1 MSIRKKLVGII
12 LTAVIGFVIL
22 LGAVYYAYNELLVM
36 DEETDRIVE
45 AVDLGQR
52 ILLHANQARV
62 NESEFLQSFNEE
74 NVAAVESEITQL
86 QAAVDELAG
95 MMNNDAISES
105 SRILTQY
112 STMYSTRFQE
122 LVQTQQEVGYGPDSG
137 KRGELNQAAEQFDA
151 LLRAQNDTVTLQLFQ
166 ELRMIEK
173 DFIADHIPVSEF
185 SQVRE
190 QIAGRIMSDNYPEAQ
205 QEELINALNSYTGIF
220 NSIQQLI
227 ISQLSSSQVFQ
238 SIIGTMD
245 IEVGNINNVLTESYE
260 RIVQEKDNLM
270 SMLMIIMAAVSAIIL
285 LLLVGI
291 GTIVLRS
298 ISKSVQQLQSGAEI
312 IGDGNLAYRVEDSG
326 KDELGKV
333 ARTFN
338 DMAAQ
343 VQKSMIEVKNAAN
356 QLSASS
362 ESLSAVSEQTTA
374 QSYEVSKAIEQV
386 AIGAQQQSSDIE
398 QGSRLIDGMTA
409 QINTIN
415 EHAEDI
421 AVQAQTTSERGQ
433 AGIEVVNELDQ
444 TSREYTALAQTV
456 INSVEDVANQS
467 QQIAKIL
474 VTIEEISESTGLLA
488 LNAAIEAARAGEAGK
503 GFAVVANEVSKLA
516 EKTKG
521 ETNNIQKVIK
531 TINEKIAASTSEA
544 QKLEI
549 YNQRQQVTVD
559 QTLTSFHD
567 IVEHVT
573 GIEESTEKIR
583 HALTTATESSRN
595 LVAAMQDISAV
606 SEESAASSE
615 EVMASSENQIK
626 AIEEVNI
633 SATELLQLSQ
643 TLLAEVNKFQLD
655 DSNASQEY
663 SNFEEVVE
671 EYEEVEDISDEA
683 DVETGVEEIEVEAE
697 AEETELEEAEEQE
710 QSRQ

>member
-12 LTAVIGFVIL
+12 LTAVIGFVLL

-36 DEETDRIVE
+36 DEEMEQIVD
-45 AVDLGQR
+45 AVNLGQR
-52 ILLHANQARV
+52 VMLHANQARV
-62 NESEFLQSFNEE
+62 NESEFLQTFDEE
-74 NVAAVESEITQL
+74 NVAEVESEINQL
-86 QAAVDELAG
+86 QASVDELAS
-95 MMNNDAISES
+95 MMSNEAISES
-105 SRILTQY
+105 SRILNQY

-122 LVQTQQEVGYGPDSG
+122 LVQNQQEVGYGPDSG
-137 KRGELNQAAEQFDA
+137 KRGELNEAAEQFDTM
-151 LLRAQNDTVTLQLFQ
+151 LREQNDTVALQLFQ

-173 DFIADHIPVSEF
+173 DFIADQIPVSEF

-190 QIAGRIMSDNYPEAQ
+190 QIAAQITSGGYSGEQ
-205 QEELINALNSYTGIF
+205 QEEMINALNSYTGIF

-245 IEVGNINNVLTESYE
+245 VEVGNINNVLTESYE
-260 RIVQEKDNLM
+260 RIVGEKENLM
-270 SMLMIIMAAVSAIIL
+270 NMLIIIMAAVSAVIL
-285 LLLVGI
+285 ILLVGI
-291 GTIVLRS
+291 GMFVLRS

-312 IGDGNLAYRVEDSG
+312 IGEGNLAYRVEDSG

-386 AIGAQQQSSDIE
+386 ATGAQQQSSDIE
-398 QGSRLIDGMTA
+398 QGSRLIEGMTT

-421 AVQAQTTSERGQ
+421 AVQAHTTSERGQ

-531 TINEKIAASTSEA
+531 TINEKIVASTSEA

-549 YNQRQQVTVD
+549 YNQRQQATVD

-643 TLLAEVNKFQLD
+643 TLLAEVNKFQLED
-655 DSNASQEY
+655 NNAAEAY
-663 SNFEEVVE
+663 SDYEEVVE
-671 EYEEVEDISDEA
+671 EFTEAEDLTDEA
-683 DVETGVEEIEVEAE
+683 EVQPEEEDIEVEAE
-697 AEETELEEAEEQE
+697 ADETEEQE

>member
-12 LTAVIGFVIL
+12 LTAVIGFVLL

-36 DEETDRIVE
+36 DEEMEQIVD
-45 AVDLGQR
+45 AVNLGQR
-52 ILLHANQARV
+52 VMLHANQARV
-62 NESEFLQSFNEE
+62 NESEFLQTFDEE
-74 NVAAVESEITQL
+74 NVAEVESEINQL
-86 QAAVDELAG
+86 QASVDELAS
-95 MMNNDAISES
+95 MMSNEAISES
-105 SRILTQY
+105 SRILNQY

-122 LVQTQQEVGYGPDSG
+122 LVQNQQEVGYGPDSG
-137 KRGELNQAAEQFDA
+137 KRGELNEAAEQFDTM
-151 LLRAQNDTVTLQLFQ
+151 LREQNDTVALQLFQ

-173 DFIADHIPVSEF
+173 DFIADQIPVSEF

-190 QIAGRIMSDNYPEAQ
+190 QIAAQITSGGYSGEQ
-205 QEELINALNSYTGIF
+205 QEEMINALNSYTGIF

-245 IEVGNINNVLTESYE
+245 VEVGNINNVLTESYE
-260 RIVQEKDNLM
+260 RIVGEKENLM
-270 SMLMIIMAAVSAIIL
+270 NMLIIIMAAVSAVIL
-285 LLLVGI
+285 ILLVGI
-291 GTIVLRS
+291 GMFVLRS

-312 IGDGNLAYRVEDSG
+312 IGEGNLAYRVEDSG

-386 AIGAQQQSSDIE
+386 ATGAQQQSSDIE
-398 QGSRLIDGMTA
+398 QGSRLIEGMTT

-421 AVQAQTTSERGQ
+421 AVQAHTTSERGQ

-531 TINEKIAASTSEA
+531 TINEKIVASTSEA

-549 YNQRQQVTVD
+549 YNQRQQATVD

-643 TLLAEVNKFQLD
+643 TLLAEVNKFQLED
-655 DSNASQEY
+655 NNAAEAY
-663 SNFEEVVE
+663 SDYEEVVE
-671 EYEEVEDISDEA
+671 EFTEAEDLTDEA
-683 DVETGVEEIEVEAE
+683 EVQPEEEDIEVEAE
-697 AEETELEEAEEQE
+697 AEETEEQE